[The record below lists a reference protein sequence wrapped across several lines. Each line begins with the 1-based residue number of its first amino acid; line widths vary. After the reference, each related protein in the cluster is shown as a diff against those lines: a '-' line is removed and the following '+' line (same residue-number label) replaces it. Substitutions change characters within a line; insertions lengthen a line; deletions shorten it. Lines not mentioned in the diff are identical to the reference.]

1 MSTTVFLVVQ
11 TAVYRHKIMGAY
23 TKLSDAQLA
32 IQNYIRSELDT
43 DQYQHDAD
51 GHHSYEVCTIEA
63 NRAIDND
70 TDVTCVAT
78 LDVRQ
83 EETRFIWS

>member
-11 TAVYRHKIMGAY
+11 QAVYRHKIMGAY
-23 TKLSDAQLA
+23 TRLSEAQLA
-32 IQNYIRSELDT
+32 IQNYITSELNT

-51 GHHSYEVCTIEA
+51 GHHSYEICTIEA
-63 NRAIDND
+63 NHPITND
-70 TDVTCVAT
+70 TDATCVAT